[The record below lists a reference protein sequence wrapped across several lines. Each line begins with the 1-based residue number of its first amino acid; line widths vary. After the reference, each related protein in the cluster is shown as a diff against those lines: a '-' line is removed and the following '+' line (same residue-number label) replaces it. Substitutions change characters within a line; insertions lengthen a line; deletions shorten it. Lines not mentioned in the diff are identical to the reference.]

1 MAAECDGAYFIV
13 EVAHRLNQEGAG
25 LTHFYPVADPRLLSL
40 ELSDQVMKWL
50 GGQRSPDRFLFSEL
64 GPSAPFIA
72 VSLKAKADASSFVEH
87 HVAHAANSF
96 YQSPF
101 DRALVITCDSGGDDG
116 TFNVYRFERQGDPV
130 LVARSALNVSYRY
143 AAIGALLRPIRAL
156 GYEKINL
163 VNYGHLL
170 MNLAPYGTP
179 RSEWIAMLERLL
191 RSQPLDDGE
200 GSSLYLEPYHGDD
213 LVELCNCLAVRLG
226 QPQGETIDGQL
237 AYDLAASAQAALEN
251 VFLAE
256 VAPHIAAHGELPICL
271 GGGMA
276 RNSYLTRR
284 LRREFGRDVFVPV
297 NCDNAGV
304 ALGMIVSVTRP
315 QQRVDLS
322 QVGPILCDLR
332 ELNRY
337 AAQRK
342 TCNVSPRGVA
352 RFLADGKI
360 LGVARGRAEN
370 GAYSLGAR
378 SILCDAAAPNVGYLV
393 RRAIK
398 QVPDFIPFDAIVRR
412 ERVDD
417 YFDDVPDE
425 VWPTY
430 PLQLKKQYGDRFCS
444 VVHIDGA
451 VRVFAVDEVQN
462 PWLYELLRWFETY
475 SGHGILLTTLF
486 GAQNGGAVASI
497 AAALAFLDTTL
508 LDGIVVEDV
517 LMWRKSEP
525 NGRPLGFERL

>member
-1 MAAECDGAYFIV
+1 
-13 EVAHRLNQEGAG
+13 
-25 LTHFYPVADPRLLSL
+25 
-40 ELSDQVMKWL
+40 
-50 GGQRSPDRFLFSEL
+50 
-64 GPSAPFIA
+64 
-72 VSLKAKADASSFVEH
+72 
-87 HVAHAANSF
+87 
-96 YQSPF
+96 
-101 DRALVITCDSGGDDG
+101 
-116 TFNVYRFERQGDPV
+116 
-130 LVARSALNVSYRY
+130 
-143 AAIGALLRPIRAL
+143 
-156 GYEKINL
+156 
-163 VNYGHLL
+163 
-170 MNLAPYGTP
+170 
-179 RSEWIAMLERLL
+179 
-191 RSQPLDDGE
+191 
-200 GSSLYLEPYHGDD
+200 
-213 LVELCNCLAVRLG
+213 
-226 QPQGETIDGQL
+226 
-237 AYDLAASAQAALEN
+237 
-251 VFLAE
+251 
-256 VAPHIAAHGELPICL
+256 
-271 GGGMA
+271 
-276 RNSYLTRR
+276 
-284 LRREFGRDVFVPV
+284 
-297 NCDNAGV
+297 
-304 ALGMIVSVTRP
+304 MIVSVTRP